1 LRTHVILTEEPV
13 LNIVKEGI
21 SLCYTGFSWLFIA
34 GSARWFDR
42 LTMTLVFMAFRS
54 RIGEMVRQAHHDIG
68 FSLLFLIAAHYVAE
82 SVRWF
87 DRLTMTLG
95 FVAFHGCI
103 ALPDR

>member
-1 LRTHVILTEEPV
+1 MVRLPNRDNDFAWLHCKALRTHVILTEEPV

-68 FSLLFLIAAHYVAE
+68 F
-82 SVRWF
+82 
-87 DRLTMTLG
+87 
-95 FVAFHGCI
+95 HGCS
-103 ALPDR
+103 AKQRNSMSC